1 MPSSECTLTK
11 VVIVCSTTRML
22 RSECLITATKV
33 YVILHHRR
41 LLLLSIALS
50 TYCSHLG
57 GDVTIETAPLS
68 RSGITPPCHRQYSH
82 HQISARVIVVLGR
95 RDIPVKPERFL
106 GLCLLRRRDFTLK

>member
-11 VVIVCSTTRML
+11 VVILCSHAHVK
-22 RSECLITATKV
+22 SECLITATKV

-95 RDIPVKPERFL
+95 RYIPVKPERFL
-106 GLCLLRRRDFTLK
+106 GLCLLRRRDFTLE